1 MIKAFVTGAAAIAV
15 SALAPLSVTAAP
27 VYFNPEVN
35 IGADADNGVGAAT
48 AEFHLGVKGDGA
60 YAQIG
65 PLLQIPDT
73 GETEVGVSGKAGY
86 GFGPG
91 YTELSFTNMDS
102 DTTFNLKV
110 GGSFDL

>member
-1 MIKAFVTGAAAIAV
+1 MCAPAAG
-15 SALAPLSVTAAP
+15 SVCWQHQCANTST
-27 VYFNPEVN
+27 
-35 IGADADNGVGAAT
+35 ITCTLTHGVGAAT

-110 GGSFDL
+110 GGKFQL

>member
-1 MIKAFVTGAAAIAV
+1 MLKTLIVSGVVGIA
-15 SALAPLSVTAAP
+15 SALALPAHAAP

-35 IGADADNGVGAAT
+35 VGADKDGVGSAT
-48 AEFHLGVKGDGA
+48 AEFHLGVKSQGA

-65 PLLQIPDT
+65 PMLQVPDS

-91 YTELSFTNMDS
+91 YTELSFSSMDS
-102 DTTFNLKV
+102 DTSVSLKV

>member
-1 MIKAFVTGAAAIAV
+1 MLKTLIASGV
-15 SALAPLSVTAAP
+15 VGIASVLALPAHAAP

-35 IGADADNGVGAAT
+35 VGADKDGVGSAT
-48 AEFHLGVKGDGA
+48 AEFHLGVKSQGA

-65 PLLQIPDT
+65 PMLQVPDS

-91 YTELSFTNMDS
+91 YTELSFSSMDS
-102 DTTFNLKV
+102 DTSVSLKV